1 MVEFA
6 IFKILLILML
16 QFTAVTQ
23 QMTKFS
29 SKVGGEVTLPCV
41 NGKDFHNKYHTT
53 TWLFSGS
60 GSTETVALFEHGQF
74 NSGLRS
80 KSHRLSVTPDYS
92 LIIKKVTSEDDGHY
106 TCRQFKSG
114 EHFTDSRAYLF
125 VTSEGDTTKG
135 IITSTTT
142 KNATSANVPKS
153 KSATSTTRTTTSSVT
168 NTSMTSKTNST
179 TEPEKTSNT
188 VQTKNMLI
196 ILAGGFLVIFI
207 ILALIGWKRNKRNKR
222 QKSDEIA
229 DSALYDTIGNTNE
242 TSKAPANPA
251 ADLSYSSIK
260 KTRNKTRVHSNYHKD
275 DAQNFS
281 IFDKASNDDNR
292 IYMNMKSIQKA
303 RGSYF

>member
-16 QFTAVTQ
+16 RFTAVTQ
-23 QMTKFS
+23 QLR
-29 SKVGGEVTLPCV
+29 SKVGGKVMLPCV
-41 NGKDFHNKYHTT
+41 NGKDFHNQYNST
-53 TWLFSGS
+53 TWLFADSAS
-60 GSTETVALFEHGQF
+60 KTTVTLFEHGQISKE
-74 NSGLRS
+74 NGS
-80 KSHRLSVTPDYS
+80 KSGRLSVTPKCS
-92 LIIKKVTSEDDGHY
+92 LIIKKVRAEDAGVY
-106 TCRQFKSG
+106 SCRQFISG
-114 EHFTDSRAYLF
+114 QQVSESLTYLF
-125 VTSEGDTTKG
+125 VTNEGDTTKG

-142 KNATSANVPKS
+142 KNAISANVPKS

-196 ILAGGFLVIFI
+196 ILAGGFLVLFI

-222 QKSDEIA
+222 QKSDEMA
-229 DSALYDTIGNTNE
+229 DSALYDTIDNTNK

-251 ADLSYSSIK
+251 ADVSYSSFK

-275 DAQNFS
+275 DAQTFS
-281 IFDKASNDDNR
+281 ISGKASNNDNS